1 MDIIDFKKSEKKI
14 YMPSTKPTIIEIP
27 KMNYIMIHGS
37 GNPNIEGGEYQNS
50 IPILY
55 GIHYAIKMSKKGTR
69 DIKGYYDYVVPP
81 LEGLWW
87 MNGLH
92 GIDYVHK
99 ENFHFCSMMR
109 LPEYVDQEIF
119 DWACA
124 QLQKKHPKYDLSIV
138 SFESFEEGICAQMM
152 HKGPYDDEPATL
164 KQLLSYIDEQGYVTD
179 YDSISSDGQLRKHH
193 EIYLS
198 DPRKCKAETMK
209 TVIRLPIRRM

>member
-1 MDIIDFKKSEKKI
+1 
-14 YMPSTKPTIIEIP
+14 
-27 KMNYIMIHGS
+27 
-37 GNPNIEGGEYQNS
+37 
-50 IPILY
+50 
-55 GIHYAIKMSKKGTR
+55 MSKKGTR

-124 QLQKKHPKYDLSIV
+124 QLQKKHPEYDLSIV

-209 TVIRLPIRRM
+209 TVIRLPIRRT